1 MKIGVDACCWLNK
14 RGFGRFTRE
23 LLCALVA
30 IDQEN
35 DYIFFVDR
43 DTATQAT
50 FPTTVEV
57 SIAPTHI
64 SPIEAASAEGR
75 RSFRDLWALT
85 RQVRDYKSRSFF
97 LPGCVFLFSPPQ
109 QNEGGFDHS

>member
-1 MKIGVDACCWLNK
+1 MQIGVDACCWLNK

-30 IDQEN
+30 LDREN

-43 DTATQAT
+43 DTATKAT
-50 FPTTVEV
+50 LPTTVEV

-75 RSFRDLWALT
+75 RSLRDIWALT
-85 RQVRDYKSRSFF
+85 RQVRDYT
-97 LPGCVFLFSPPQ
+97 LDLFSSRLCIPIFPFST
-109 QNEGGFDHS
+109 ERRWC